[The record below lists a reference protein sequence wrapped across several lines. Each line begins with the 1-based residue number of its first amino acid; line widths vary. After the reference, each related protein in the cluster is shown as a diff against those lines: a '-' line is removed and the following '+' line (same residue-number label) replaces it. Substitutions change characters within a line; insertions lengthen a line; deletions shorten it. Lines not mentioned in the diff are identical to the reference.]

1 MTATAAA
8 PPERP
13 AQRPGPR
20 WWQRPWILPLAL
32 FSATF
37 LVYALPPYLGLDPAQ
52 ARVDVPEDVAWYYPL
67 LVTHIFGGSLLT
79 LLVILQVWPWLRVR
93 HPAVHR
99 WSGRV
104 YVLAG
109 IPLVGVPGLLIA
121 PLSGFGASVRISNV
135 IWALLWLSFTVIGYR
150 MARRHR
156 FTAHREWML
165 RSFALVYGIA
175 FSRVLT
181 VVLVMANTPRLESE
195 YGGDT
200 AALGLAIAPANA
212 FLSWIVPL
220 LLVEWWL
227 KYRRPPGR
235 RPRAAA

>member
-37 LVYALPPYLGLDPAQ
+37 LVYTLPPYLGLDPAQ

-79 LLVILQVWPWLRVR
+79 LLVILQVWPWLRAR

-121 PLSGFGASVRISNV
+121 PLSHFGASVRISNV

-150 MARRHR
+150 MARRRR
-156 FTAHREWML
+156 FAPHREWML

-181 VVLVMANTPRLESE
+181 VVLVTANMPRLESR